1 MSSLTVRIPESL
13 HNGLREISKREG
25 VSINQYIALAVTEKM
40 SVINTMD
47 AISERKKEGKKED
60 LFDVLSKVKPR
71 TLLPGDEITD

>member
-47 AISERKKEGKKED
+47 AISERKKEGRNIRCIVE
-60 LFDVLSKVKPR
+60 
-71 TLLPGDEITD
+71 GEIKTSFTK

>member
-47 AISERKKEGKKED
+47 AISERKKEGKKEEI
-60 LFDVLSKVKPR
+60 FDVLSKVKSRPP
-71 TLLPGDEITD
+71 LPDDEL

>member
-13 HNGLREISKREG
+13 YNGLREISKREG

-47 AISERKKEGKKED
+47 AISERKKKGRKD
-60 LFDVLSKVKPR
+60 DIFDILSKVKSRPP
-71 TLLPGDEITD
+71 LLGDEIAE